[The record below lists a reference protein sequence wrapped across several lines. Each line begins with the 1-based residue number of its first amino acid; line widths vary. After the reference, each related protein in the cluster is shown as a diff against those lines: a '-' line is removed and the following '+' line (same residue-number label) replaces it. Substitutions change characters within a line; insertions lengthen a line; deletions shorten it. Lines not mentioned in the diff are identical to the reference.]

1 MPHAIHLTFSPR
13 KVICIETLGAAS
25 LRLDMTKSRN
35 DEGIVTFVAPLS
47 DEEKCPHT
55 YACVGALG
63 RGMKSKMKQIAKPV
77 EPFPHLSHAFTLV
90 SPDCPLN
97 CTKPRL
103 IELPLPYRILSSI
116 RYINPLLDRQRV
128 FPG

>member
-25 LRLDMTKSRN
+25 LHLDRNKSRN
-35 DEGIVTFVAPLS
+35 EEGIVTFVAPLN
-47 DEEKCPHT
+47 DHEQRPQT

-63 RGMKSKMKQIAKPV
+63 RGMKSEMKQIAKPE
-77 EPFPHLSHAFTLV
+77 EPFPHLSHAFTCL
-90 SPDCPLN
+90 SPDCPLK

-103 IELPLPYRILSSI
+103 IELPFPYKTVSSI
-116 RYINPLLDRQRV
+116 QYIVPLLDRQRV
-128 FPG
+128 FPI